1 MYFTNLKVKIGN
13 LTFLFVT
20 HITNGT
26 GPKLSATRAYLS
38 GFKSNLSLEKL
49 YPTSRLDITT
59 IPKAPES
66 KDGKFSG
73 YIPMDKIQ
81 VNYVRS
87 GGPGGQN
94 VNCVSTKTEIRFHLA
109 SADWIPE
116 PIRVK
121 LAERVKNQISKEG
134 YFIIKS
140 ERTRSQ
146 QLNLADTLDKL
157 RNLIHSVAQS
167 LVVPE
172 VSQETL
178 EKQRRLRE
186 RAARERLRE
195 KRAHSMTKQGRQSP
209 TLDS

>member
-1 MYFTNLKVKIGN
+1 MVYFFPSILHLVMCSYITIYIDFHIIIFELG
-13 LTFLFVT
+13 LFVLT
-20 HITNGT
+20 
-26 GPKLSATRAYLS
+26 
-38 GFKSNLSLEKL
+38 
-49 YPTSRLDITT
+49 
-59 IPKAPES
+59 
-66 KDGKFSG
+66 
-73 YIPMDKIQ
+73 DKIQ

-178 EKQRRLRE
+178 EKQRRL
-186 RAARERLRE
+186 
-195 KRAHSMTKQGRQSP
+195 
-209 TLDS
+209 